1 MKPEKKWTR
10 YTQLSDIWVNMSRY
24 RQRISPRPNGC
35 VEWTGAKHRQGYG
48 MCVAIRD
55 SDKKRIMT
63 VTHRVAM
70 RLKLG
75 RAIDAN
81 EGITHICNN
90 PLCVNPEHLAFKHE
104 TPSKPI
110 ELTYEPQTIQIPVQS
125 ND

>member
-10 YTQLSDIWVNMSRY
+10 YTRLSDIWVNMTRY
-24 RQRISPRPNGC
+24 RQRISPMANGC
-35 VEWTGAKHRQGYG
+35 IEWTGARHRQGYG

-75 RAIDAN
+75 RALDTN
-81 EGITHICNN
+81 EGISHTCNN
-90 PLCVNPEHLAFKHE
+90 PLCVNPEHLQFKHF

-110 ELTYEPQTIQIPVQS
+110 EIEHELDQVQTQS
-125 ND
+125 